1 MLFVLTLFNQK
12 SIKQPLRRSDKT
24 MARPITETPVL
35 TGQDAVRFLERAK
48 NPPKA
53 TPEEIQ
59 AVRDAGKRF
68 RAMLRT
74 PNSI

>member
-1 MLFVLTLFNQK
+1 
-12 SIKQPLRRSDKT
+12 
-24 MARPITETPVL
+24 MARPIKETPVL

>member
-1 MLFVLTLFNQK
+1 
-12 SIKQPLRRSDKT
+12 

-35 TGQDAVRFLERAK
+35 AGEDAIRFLERAK

-59 AVRDAGKRF
+59 AVRDAYKKIKLMCKDPTIF
-68 RAMLRT
+68 
-74 PNSI
+74 